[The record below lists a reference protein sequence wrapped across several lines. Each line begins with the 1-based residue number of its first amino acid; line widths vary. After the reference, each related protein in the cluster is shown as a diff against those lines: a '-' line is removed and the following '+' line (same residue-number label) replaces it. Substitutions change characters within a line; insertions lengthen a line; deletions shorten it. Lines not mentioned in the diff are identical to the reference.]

1 MLIDQ
6 MKNKLRTM
14 SMRDILVVMGWAATI
29 TLMTIIAEYAK
40 PPLAG
45 SYAEGTTF
53 DALDLA
59 IILAM
64 SLVFGI
70 FLVDP
75 VKILYGFI
83 GAIFL
88 SIVISVIY
96 SSLYD
101 LYVLGLG
108 KNFSE
113 IVPGWEW
120 EWVTWFAF
128 FRIFRI
134 MFPAAIVLI
143 FVGGMIGGIV
153 GEFVWAPP
161 GTREKVKKANR

>member
-1 MLIDQ
+1 
-6 MKNKLRTM
+6 MKKRLRAIGV
-14 SMRDILVVMGWAATI
+14 RNILVVMGWAATI

-40 PPLAG
+40 LPRPG
-45 SYAEGTTF
+45 SYAYGTTF

-59 IILAM
+59 IVLAT
-64 SLVFGI
+64 SLVFGM

-83 GAIFL
+83 GATCL

-108 KNFSE
+108 KEFSE

-128 FRIFRI
+128 S
-134 MFPAAIVLI
+134 
-143 FVGGMIGGIV
+143 
-153 GEFVWAPP
+153 
-161 GTREKVKKANR
+161 